1 MPVSSHANGMPVTWQ
16 ADPRRKVPRVVLG
29 SPDAIFRHLE
39 RCEPKPLRA
48 RSAVNI
54 PVEPGV
60 VDKNLQAT
68 ADQKDDEKEIDVVG
82 ETKPCWKPL
91 WSHSFDENLRTRRQW
106 GEPSSNQ
113 WQETD
118 KDGRN

>member
-1 MPVSSHANGMPVTWQ
+1 M
-16 ADPRRKVPRVVLG
+16 
-29 SPDAIFRHLE
+29 
-39 RCEPKPLRA
+39 
-48 RSAVNI
+48 NI

-91 WSHSFDENLRTRRQW
+91 RSHSFDETLTTRRQC
-106 GEPSSNQ
+106 GETKQCPLDVSRHD
-113 WQETD
+113 QEH
-118 KDGRN
+118 